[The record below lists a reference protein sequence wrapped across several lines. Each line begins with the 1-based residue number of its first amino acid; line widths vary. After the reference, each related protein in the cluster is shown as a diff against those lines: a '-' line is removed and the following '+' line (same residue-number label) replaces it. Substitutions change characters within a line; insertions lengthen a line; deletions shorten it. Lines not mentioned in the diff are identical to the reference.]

1 KIFRAKSHRV
11 YSIDLIGY
19 GYSDKPNPCQF
30 GDTAFYTFETWATQ
44 LNEFCK
50 DEAFFIFNSI
60 GDICKGIM
68 LLNISLRMLH
78 IKKQPWF
85 GRLFIRSF
93 QNLLRN
99 TALGQYFF
107 KAVATPET
115 MRSILGPSSED
126 TYSGTSAIDLGR
138 AYANFDYVED
148 FVVLP
153 NVGHCPQDE
162 APSLVNP
169 LVGTPCGIFSEE
181 CLDYHTV
188 DVDSGYKILRKQICC
203 HSFCQGH
210 S

>member
-30 GDTAFYTFETWATQ
+30 GDTTFYTFETWATQ

-50 DEAFFIFNSI
+50 NEAFFICNSI

-68 LLNISLRMLH
+68 LLKISLRMLH

-93 QNLLRN
+93 QNLLSDGG
-99 TALGQYFF
+99 T
-107 KAVATPET
+107 
-115 MRSILGPSSED
+115 SSED

-148 FVVLP
+148 FVVFP
-153 NVGHCPQDE
+153 NVSHCPQDE

-169 LVGTPCGIFSEE
+169 LVGTPCGIFSNE
-181 CLDYHTV
+181 CLDYRIV
-188 DVDSGYKILRKQICC
+188 DVDSDYKILRKQICC
-203 HSFCQGH
+203 HYFCQGH